1 MNTNTT
7 MPQGDNTMT
16 ATTPA
21 TTSPIARFME
31 VFRKEFYRRIRR
43 GIWDLQF
50 ALRSS
55 PFDAWTGIDSSAVH
69 VYGLDGALEHIVPV
83 KRGDLIRNPEA
94 AAADAATRLEKAW

>member
-1 MNTNTT
+1 MNAN
-7 MPQGDNTMT
+7 PI
-16 ATTPA
+16 
-21 TTSPIARFME
+21 TSPITRFMAAFQTE
-31 VFRKEFYRRIRR
+31 FRRVRR

-55 PFDAWTGIDSSAVH
+55 PFEAWTGIDSSAVH
-69 VYGLDGALEHIVPV
+69 VRDINGDLFQIVPV